1 MNHARRNV
9 EDIVLGLLLIAVG
22 VLRVG
27 IAISANEVWE
37 FEPSVAFGL
46 VVVGAYVLV
55 RARNAASTKPV
66 I

>member
-46 VVVGAYVLV
+46 VVVGAYVFV
-55 RARNAASTKPV
+55 CARNAASTKPV